1 MQTEWSPSL
10 TQHETDPALR
20 PLEKLLELLDPAAEE
35 TCASADSSGQARE
48 LVDAAVKEFTRLIRS
63 ERFLRETILERN
75 KEFEDKILELSIVRQ
90 IGDLAADSLQLE
102 NLLDRVLE
110 VLVRELGVEN
120 ASVMLLDSGSG
131 ELRVRAG
138 RGLRD
143 DEGPPAPAH
152 ATLRVGEGIAGWV
165 AARNEPLVVNDVSR
179 DVRFK
184 HAHGTASTSGSIVCV
199 PLRAGETVLGVLN
212 LSASSPGSFAPHHT
226 RVLRI
231 VASQIASALRGIEL
245 HRKLRSFSAEL
256 EEQVGRRTAELEART
271 RDLNQKNEQVTEL
284 YFTLE
289 RAQRELEERNRALVE
304 ALTFNDNIVETVN
317 VGISV
322 LGHEGRFVTWNRAM
336 ATILEGALTKE
347 DVLGKKP
354 EELPPRL
361 RENLLLGEPL
371 REALM
376 LGRAST
382 RHGHV
387 VELPSGG
394 ERHLNIHHLPVSI
407 TNDGLNHVITVVE
420 DVTDNVGLHREKV
433 KAERLA
439 AITETMVSVN
449 HEVNNPLAVIL
460 GYAQILQKTLDE
472 HGGGEDEVH
481 DEWLRKARRNLAR
494 IEGEAVRIREIT
506 QKLAS
511 LVEPVVTLY
520 PASGGVRMVDVHQSR

>member
-1 MQTEWSPSL
+1 
-10 TQHETDPALR
+10 LR
-20 PLEKLLELLDPAAEE
+20 PLEKLLELLGSTGDGPPASGAPEE
-35 TCASADSSGQARE
+35 RIRE
-48 LVDAAVKEFTRLIRS
+48 LVSAARKECTRLIRS
-63 ERFLRETILERN
+63 EKLLRETILERN
-75 KEFEDKILELSIVRQ
+75 QEFEEKILELSIVRQ

-102 NLLDRVLE
+102 NLLERVLE
-110 VLVRELGVEN
+110 VLVRELAVEN
-120 ASVMLLDSGSG
+120 ASIMTLDPQSG
-131 ELRVRAG
+131 ELRVRSG
-138 RGLRD
+138 RGLH
-143 DEGPPAPAH
+143 DEESPPAPAT
-152 ATLRVGEGIAGWV
+152 ATLKIGEGIAGWV

-184 HAHGTASTSGSIVCV
+184 HAHGAASTSGSIVCV
-199 PLRAGETVLGVLN
+199 PLRAGDKVLGVLN
-212 LSASSPGSFAPHHT
+212 LSAPFPGAFAPHHT

-231 VASQIASALRGIEL
+231 VASQIASALKGLEL
-245 HRKLRSFSAEL
+245 HRQLKSFSADL
-256 EEQVGRRTAELEART
+256 EEQVSRRTAELESRT

-289 RAQRELEERNRALVE
+289 RAQRELEERNFALVE

-336 ATILEGALTKE
+336 ATILGDALTKQ

-354 EELPPRL
+354 EDLPRRL
-361 RENLLLGEPL
+361 RED
-371 REALM
+371 LM
-376 LGRAST
+376 LGQPLLEALELGRPFT
-382 RHGHV
+382 RHGQV
-387 VELPSGG
+387 VDLPSGR
-394 ERHLNIHHLPVSI
+394 ESHLNIHHLPVSI

-420 DVTDNVGLHREKV
+420 DITDNVGLHREKV

-460 GYAQILQKTLDE
+460 GYAQILQKSLA
-472 HGGGEDEVH
+472 GQAGEEGVQ
-481 DEWLRKARRNLAR
+481 DEWVRNALEKLAR
-494 IEGEAVRIREIT
+494 IEGEALRIREIT